1 MNRIVE
7 YIKLIPKGLPN
18 SLQIIKGI
26 VYSVGL
32 FYDLIGDKKKKE
44 IINRRMICLDC
55 PYNNK
60 LANSSPDYFRLFKK
74 EYKTNRKDLHCTICG
89 CPIKIRTA
97 SLDTECAISEWNDEH
112 KEMFLPLKWNKYN

>member
-1 MNRIVE
+1 MNRVVE

-55 PYNNK
+55 SYNNK
-60 LANSSPDYFRLFKK
+60 LANSSPDYSLLFKK

-97 SLDTECAISEWNDEH
+97 SLDTECAIGEWNDEH
-112 KEMFLPLKWNKYN
+112 KEMFLPLKWHKYN